1 MRIVDKMSPF
11 SVEEGDTIFL
21 EIGELEVVVDPTDEG
36 YNILVTDMYLEQLT
50 MFIKNDEL
58 VPVVVGY
65 DEMEIDDKDTAFVL
79 MWFSCVSF
87 CCLFLKYNFC
97 ILFLWLFLLC
107 PLFLFG

>member
-21 EIGELEVVVDPTDEG
+21 EIGELEVVSVDPTDEG
-36 YNILVTDMYLEQLT
+36 YNILVTDMYAEQLS

-65 DEMEIDDKDTAFVL
+65 EEMEI
-79 MWFSCVSF
+79 
-87 CCLFLKYNFC
+87 
-97 ILFLWLFLLC
+97 
-107 PLFLFG
+107 

>member
-11 SVEEGDTIFL
+11 SIEEGDVIFL
-21 EIGELEVVVDPTDEG
+21 EIGELEVVSVDSTDEG

-65 DEMEIDDKDTAFVL
+65 DEMEI
-79 MWFSCVSF
+79 
-87 CCLFLKYNFC
+87 
-97 ILFLWLFLLC
+97 
-107 PLFLFG
+107 

>member
-11 SVEEGDTIFL
+11 SVEEGDIIFL
-21 EIGELEVVVDPTDEG
+21 DIGELEVVSVDPTDEG

-65 DEMEIDDKDTAFVL
+65 DEMEI
-79 MWFSCVSF
+79 
-87 CCLFLKYNFC
+87 
-97 ILFLWLFLLC
+97 
-107 PLFLFG
+107 

>member
-11 SVEEGDTIFL
+11 SVEEGDVIFL
-21 EIGELEVVVDPTDEG
+21 EIGELEVVSVDSTDDG

-65 DEMEIDDKDTAFVL
+65 DELEI
-79 MWFSCVSF
+79 
-87 CCLFLKYNFC
+87 
-97 ILFLWLFLLC
+97 
-107 PLFLFG
+107 

>member
-11 SVEEGDTIFL
+11 SVEEGDVIFL
-21 EIGELEVVVDPTDEG
+21 EIGELEVVSVDATDEG

-65 DEMEIDDKDTAFVL
+65 DELDI
-79 MWFSCVSF
+79 
-87 CCLFLKYNFC
+87 
-97 ILFLWLFLLC
+97 
-107 PLFLFG
+107 

>member
-11 SVEEGDTIFL
+11 SIEEGDVIFL
-21 EIGELEVVVDPTDEG
+21 EIGELEVVSVDSTDEG

-65 DEMEIDDKDTAFVL
+65 DEMEV
-79 MWFSCVSF
+79 
-87 CCLFLKYNFC
+87 
-97 ILFLWLFLLC
+97 
-107 PLFLFG
+107 

>member
-11 SVEEGDTIFL
+11 SVEEGDVIFL
-21 EIGELEVVVDPTDEG
+21 EIGEIEVVSVDSTDEG

-65 DEMEIDDKDTAFVL
+65 DELDI
-79 MWFSCVSF
+79 
-87 CCLFLKYNFC
+87 
-97 ILFLWLFLLC
+97 
-107 PLFLFG
+107 

>member
-21 EIGELEVVVDPTDEG
+21 EIGELEVVSVDPTDEG

-65 DEMEIDDKDTAFVL
+65 DEMEI
-79 MWFSCVSF
+79 
-87 CCLFLKYNFC
+87 
-97 ILFLWLFLLC
+97 
-107 PLFLFG
+107 

>member
-11 SVEEGDTIFL
+11 SIEEGDVIFL
-21 EIGELEVVVDPTDEG
+21 EIGELEVVSVDSTDEG

-65 DEMEIDDKDTAFVL
+65 DELEI
-79 MWFSCVSF
+79 
-87 CCLFLKYNFC
+87 
-97 ILFLWLFLLC
+97 
-107 PLFLFG
+107 